1 MKSQRHKILIFF
13 GLAMAS
19 FAFIT
24 HGITLAPEKASSEAS
39 KQLLLDWNLKT
50 SVGAYESVG
59 NTNSAWDEPAQRA
72 LKEFAQHTITFN
84 PLDPQSE
91 QIIATNSAAA
101 VTSGCNDPMVRYLFA
116 RFYMSQ
122 TNSPEE
128 IANTLCTAALDLQKS
143 SYPPDRKFFATIR
156 AIDASVAAHGFMFAN
171 QMPTVKELYPYIET
185 NLLAVLNDK
194 TTPPEEVYEASAECL
209 RLFVE
214 QPNIYVSFYSVIEP
228 RLLANWPDE
237 PTSWLLKGKA
247 CIDMAWFA
255 RGNGMSTV
263 VTTDGLIKF
272 SRYLAVAESA
282 LNHAWNLNTNDAR
295 IADEMIRLEAAQRQG
310 RDRMELWFNRA
321 IGIDP
326 NDYIACAHKLNYLE
340 PNWYGSIEEMLKFG
354 HECTTNSSWGGRV
367 PIILVDVHDTI
378 FNSYI
383 DKTARAG
390 YWKQPEVWQDIKTAY
405 TRYFELN
412 PKAADNYKN
421 YALRAYNAEQWAT
434 FVELSTKVNPADYAF
449 FESKNNF
456 NSMVRYARQMIQSGK
471 KFPVS
476 TNITD
481 LASLAS
487 LEILSAK
494 FGSGTNVINV
504 KETVI
509 ELLQASADG
518 FRVNAG
524 SLGGDPSPGVK
535 KQLTIEYNFTG
546 TNYVLTVPRGGQVNN
561 GILIEHTHK

>member
-1 MKSQRHKILIFF
+1 MVGF
-13 GLAMAS
+13 S
-19 FAFIT
+19 FIV
-24 HGITLAPEKASSEAS
+24 HGINLAPQKVSPEAARQS
-39 KQLLLDWNLKT
+39 LLDWNLKT
-50 SVGAYESVG
+50 SVEAYEMFG
-59 NTNSAWDEPAQRA
+59 NTNSAWDEPAKRA
-72 LKEFAQHTITFN
+72 LKEFAQHTITSK

-101 VTSGCNDPMVRYLFA
+101 VKSGCNDPMVRYLFA

-128 IANTLCTAALDLQKS
+128 IANTLCTAALDLQNS
-143 SYPPDRKFFATIR
+143 SYPPDRKLFATIR

-171 QMPTVKELYPYIET
+171 QMPTVKELYPYFET
-185 NLLAVLNDK
+185 NLMAVLDDK
-194 TTPPEEVYEASAECL
+194 TTPPEEAYEASAEFL
-209 RLFVE
+209 RLFIE
-214 QPNIYVSFYSVIEP
+214 QPNIYISFYSMIEP
-228 RLLANWPDE
+228 RLVANWPEE

-247 CIDMAWFA
+247 YIDMAWFA
-255 RGNGMSTV
+255 RGNGMSTP
-263 VTTDGLIKF
+263 VTTDGLIEF

-282 LNHAWNLNTNDAR
+282 LNHAWDLNTNDAR
-295 IADEMIRLEAAQRQG
+295 IADEMIRVELGQRKG

-321 IGIDP
+321 MEIDP
-326 NDYIACAHKLNYLE
+326 NDSIACKHKLSYIE
-340 PNWYGSIEEMLKFG
+340 PNWYGSTEEMLKFG
-354 HECTTNSSWGGRV
+354 HECATNSSWGGRV
-367 PIILVDVHDTI
+367 PLILLSVHRDI
-378 FNSYI
+378 FDLYI
-383 DKTARAG
+383 DKTAKGG

-412 PKAADNYKN
+412 PKATDSYKN
-421 YALRAYNAEQWAT
+421 YVLYAYDAEQWAT
-434 FVELSTKVNPADYAF
+434 FLELSPKVRSVDYAF
-449 FESKNNF
+449 FNGKDNF
-456 NSMVRYARQMIQSGK
+456 NSMVRYARQKVQAGK
-471 KFPVS
+471 KFPIS

-504 KETVI
+504 KKTVI
-509 ELLQASADG
+509 ELLQASTDG

-546 TNYVLTVPRGGQVNN
+546 TNYVLTVPRGGQVSN

>member
-1 MKSQRHKILIFF
+1 MKSQWRKILIFF

-19 FAFIT
+19 FTFIA
-24 HGITLAPEKASSEAS
+24 HGITLAPKKASSETT

-50 SVGAYESVG
+50 TVGAYEAVG
-59 NTNSAWDEPAQRA
+59 NTNSAWDEPAKRA

-101 VTSGCNDPMVRYLFA
+101 IKSGCNDPMVRYLFA

-128 IANTLCTAALDLQKS
+128 IANRLCTAALDLQNS
-143 SYPPDRKFFATIR
+143 SYPPDRKLFATIR

-171 QMPTVKELYPYIET
+171 QMPTVKELYPFIET
-185 NLLAVLNDK
+185 NLLAVLDDK
-194 TTPPEEVYEASAECL
+194 TTPPEEVYEASSECL

-214 QPNIYVSFYSVIEP
+214 QPSIYVGFYSVIEP
-228 RLLANWPDE
+228 RLFANWPDE

-247 CIDMAWFA
+247 SIDMGWFA
-255 RGNGMSTV
+255 RGNGMSTT
-263 VTTDGLIKF
+263 VTTDGLTKF
-272 SRYLAVAESA
+272 SRYLADAESA
-282 LNHAWNLNTNDAR
+282 LNHAWDLNTNDAR
-295 IADEMIRLEAAQRQG
+295 IADEMIRVELGQRQG

-321 IGIDP
+321 MEIDP
-326 NDYIACAHKLNYLE
+326 NDYSACYNKLNYLE

-354 HECTTNSSWGGRV
+354 HECATNSSWGGRV
-367 PIILVDVHDTI
+367 PIILVVVHNTI
-378 FNSYI
+378 FNLYI

-405 TRYFELN
+405 MRYFELN
-412 PKAADNYKN
+412 PKATDGYKN
-421 YALRAYNAEQWAT
+421 YVLHAYDAEQWAT
-434 FVELSTKVNPADYAF
+434 FVELSTKVRPVDYTF
-449 FESKNNF
+449 FRGKNNF
-456 NSMVRYARQMIQSGK
+456 DSMIRYARQMIQSGK

-487 LEILSAK
+487 LEILSAE
-494 FGSGTNVINV
+494 FGSGKNVINV
-504 KETVI
+504 KEKAI

-518 FRVNAG
+518 FRVNAA

-546 TNYVLTVPRGGQVNN
+546 TNYVLTVQRGGQVSN